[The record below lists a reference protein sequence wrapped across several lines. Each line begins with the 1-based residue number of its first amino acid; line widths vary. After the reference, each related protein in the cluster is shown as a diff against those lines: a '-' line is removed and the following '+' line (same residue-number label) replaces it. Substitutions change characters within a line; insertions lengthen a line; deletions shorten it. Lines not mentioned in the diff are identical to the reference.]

1 MNEAPAV
8 KKKDSGRVEDSEQDT
23 TIYLR
28 KDIPRIGDRV
38 MIDLGEHLQEFAKST
53 WHLSIF
59 GKTGKIVL
67 QQFGIQ
73 LDKF

>member
-1 MNEAPAV
+1 LPNNKIWETKNEKLLELLLEA
-8 KKKDSGRVEDSEQDT
+8 QN
-23 TIYLR
+23 
-28 KDIPRIGDRV
+28 
-38 MIDLGEHLQEFAKST
+38 MHLQEFAKST

-59 GKTGKIVL
+59 GKTEKIVL

>member
-38 MIDLGEHLQEFAKST
+38 MIDLGMF
-53 WHLSIF
+53 LSC
-59 GKTGKIVL
+59 KA
-67 QQFGIQ
+67 
-73 LDKF
+73 